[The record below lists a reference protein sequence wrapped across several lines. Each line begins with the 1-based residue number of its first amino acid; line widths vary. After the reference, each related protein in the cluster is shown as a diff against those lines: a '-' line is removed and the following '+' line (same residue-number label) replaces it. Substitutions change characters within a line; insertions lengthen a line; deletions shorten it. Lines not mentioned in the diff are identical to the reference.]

1 MLLEEKHFDES
12 YMNPYFVYY
21 LRANNLKP
29 GDETQTYQFQLW
41 ASEKHSEYA
50 AMFGKDYWTPPSQ
63 LPGGHEAFGKW
74 LKSLSETIAEPEQ
87 LSLFD

>member
-12 YMNPYFVYY
+12 YMNPYFVYF

-29 GDETQTYQFQLW
+29 GDETKTWQFQLW
-41 ASEKHSEYA
+41 ASEKHRQYA
-50 AMFGKDYWTPPSQ
+50 ATFGENTDTSPSR

-74 LKSLSETIAEPEQ
+74 LKSVSENDSKPEQ
-87 LSLFD
+87 LSLF